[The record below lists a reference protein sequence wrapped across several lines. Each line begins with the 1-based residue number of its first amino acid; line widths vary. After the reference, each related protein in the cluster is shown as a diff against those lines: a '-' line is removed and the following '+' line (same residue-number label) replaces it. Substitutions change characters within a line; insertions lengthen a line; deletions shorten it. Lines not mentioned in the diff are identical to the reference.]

1 MKTLAE
7 LNVGLNN
14 LSAMTLELC
23 RSMGIDVPSLLR
35 RIEDE
40 QAADDSG
47 DY

>member
-1 MKTLAE
+1 METLAE
-7 LNVGLNN
+7 LNAGLNN
-14 LSAMTLELC
+14 LSAITLELC

-40 QAADDSG
+40 QAADGLG

>member
-1 MKTLAE
+1 METLAE
-7 LNVGLNN
+7 LNAGLND

-23 RSMGIDVPSLLR
+23 HSMGIDVPSLLR

-40 QAADDSG
+40 QAVDDLG